1 MIVTKQNFISI
12 IQFRCHS
19 YVVLVIVCARVRG
32 NNKISELARAERWR
46 EKKKVWCPWY
56 QSICGFSGVASHWHW
71 VVTGWLV
78 DISGL
83 SFLDETEPIWLMVRL
98 LAPPS
103 FCSVSALGGDGRDG
117 NFRMY
122 SAIFV
127 WLYYPQ
133 SPVLEKISLWG

>member
-1 MIVTKQNFISI
+1 ME
-12 IQFRCHS
+12 
-19 YVVLVIVCARVRG
+19 G
-32 NNKISELARAERWR
+32 
-46 EKKKVWCPWY
+46 KKESAMSLIPKHMRFFWGGD
-56 QSICGFSGVASHWHW
+56 SLTLSR
-71 VVTGWLV
+71 
-78 DISGL
+78 DRL